1 MPRRVKK
8 ALGIVVGLAFMT
20 AFCLTTLWFVSKNAG
35 TWGVPYFSYTTERG
49 SPCTNNF
56 TGRTCS
62 PLTLADVE
70 LFSGLDFPDDTRV
83 VSGTY
88 RATHDYQLDARLEVP
103 KSGAKAA
110 LGVLSEEFGKCKKN
124 HLSPLDPGGLSK
136 VCVLANDTV
145 SNSSGEPDSRLYTVG
160 TGLRKDGTRAVVLTI
175 KSR

>member
-8 ALGIVVGLAFMT
+8 ALGIVAGLAIMT
-20 AFCLTTLWFVSKNAG
+20 AFCLTALWFVGNHAG

-49 SPCTNNF
+49 SPCTNSF

-70 LFSGLDFPDDTRV
+70 LFSGLDFPDATRV
-83 VSGTY
+83 VSGSY
-88 RATHDYQLDARLEVP
+88 RATHDDQLDARLEVP

-110 LGVLSEEFGKCKKN
+110 LGVLKEEFGPCKKD
-124 HLSPLDPGGLSK
+124 HLSPLDPGGLK
-136 VCVLANDTV
+136 KMCVLANDDN
-145 SNSSGEPDSRLYTVG
+145 SSSSGEPTSRLYTVG
-160 TGLRKDGTRAVVLTI
+160 TGLRKDGTRAVALTI